1 MYRMHRFCCR
11 FPAVRGQAKRRPVRS
26 HKNRGQARKT
36 GFCPEGVGA
45 DLSAMGCVA
54 ALKQA
59 ILVVSGAPKRLVLLP
74 VPGSSRTSE
83 ASPGPLPHKRSGPET
98 GHLRCVWY
106 TEAACFACMAQRNQI
121 RTPVPLRLCI
131 SRPETLSLP
140 GFAALRP
147 AFSSRP
153 SPCCPG
159 GQPGCS
165 RTANP
170 DLR

>member
-1 MYRMHRFCCR
+1 M
-11 FPAVRGQAKRRPVRS
+11 
-26 HKNRGQARKT
+26 

-106 TEAACFACMAQRNQI
+106 TEAAVLQVLSSAI
-121 RTPVPLRLCI
+121 RSKRRHHC
-131 SRPETLSLP
+131 
-140 GFAALRP
+140 
-147 AFSSRP
+147 AFVF
-153 SPCCPG
+153 
-159 GQPGCS
+159 
-165 RTANP
+165 
-170 DLR
+170 LV